1 MGTRSLALTVFYS
14 SLLAMVAGF
23 GSLPHDPVS
32 MVKTAGATDSD
43 ATTLVANLRLLAAID
58 RPTKVALSTMAGVLS
73 GELAPRTLTPG
84 LNLIAALDVIASTPL
99 LSMEPE
105 RRHSLASSLV
115 SALRLSAASATPLA
129 EFLGA
134 HVSSVDLD
142 MVQALKVIGHC
153 IPFYKPHPCTLS
165 MRVALLGE
173 DGYTHDTDVNPR
185 ENCIAPNIACIV

>member
-1 MGTRSLALTVFYS
+1 MMGTRSLALTVFYG

-23 GSLPHDPVS
+23 GYLPRDPVS

-73 GELAPRTLTPG
+73 GELAPRTLTPAG

-115 SALRLSAASATPLA
+115 STLRLSAASATPLA

-134 HVSSVDLD
+134 QVSSVDLD

-153 IPFYKPHPCTLS
+153 IPFYHIL
-165 MRVALLGE
+165 
-173 DGYTHDTDVNPR
+173 
-185 ENCIAPNIACIV
+185 APLR

>member
-1 MGTRSLALTVFYS
+1 MLGHSSQHVVGMMGTRSLALTVLYG

-23 GSLPHDPVS
+23 GPLPRDPVS

-115 SALRLSAASATPLA
+115 SALHLTAASATPLA

-134 HVSSVDLD
+134 QVSSVDLD

-153 IPFYKPHPCTLS
+153 SFT
-165 MRVALLGE
+165 R
-173 DGYTHDTDVNPR
+173 
-185 ENCIAPNIACIV
+185 